1 MKKIGILLAM
11 CLLLAGCGSED
22 VASVPA
28 ASAPGASAE
37 PWGVQM
43 ESREESGLDSEIPS
57 ALETM
62 TTPTP
67 GPTPT
72 PSPSPTP
79 TPTPLPISLTETE
92 KAGPQVLADG
102 VSLTSLDLGGDTYV
116 KASDLEAVYPWLT
129 LTRDAERASVTA
141 YDGTVVP
148 LTFVETDGR
157 AMLPEPGEIGIHFVG
172 QQEEDWLP
180 LRYVAEQTGLY
191 LLWDPS
197 VSTAYVTK
205 MPDTNLIAQGRSVPI
220 WMYHEVGD
228 NLWGIESLF
237 VSPSSMREQLQYLQD
252 NGYDTIFFSDLT
264 HLEDYDKPVI
274 LTFDDGYLGT
284 YTELFPLLKEFGMKA
299 TVFVITA
306 SIGSEYDITAEQAK
320 EMSDSGLVEI
330 ESHTVN
336 HNELA
341 QLGPEEQESELRQ
354 SQLDI
359 ARITGKIPYVLSYP
373 NGSHNDTTIELAKKY
388 YDFAIIASGGKWTT
402 DGHYYTIPRLYA
414 ARTTTMDTF
423 SSAMR

>member
-1 MKKIGILLAM
+1 MKKKLGILLAV

-28 ASAPGASAE
+28 ASAPGASTE

-43 ESREESGLDSEIPS
+43 DSRVESGLDSEIAS
-57 ALETM
+57 AQEGI
-62 TTPTP
+62 TTPEP
-67 GPTPT
+67 SPT
-72 PSPSPTP
+72 PSPTP
-79 TPTPLPISLTETE
+79 TPTPLPNSLTETE

-102 VSLTSLDLGGDTYV
+102 VSLTSLDLGGYTYV
-116 KASDLEAVYPWLT
+116 KASELGEVYPWLT
-129 LTRDAERASVTA
+129 LTRDAGGASVTA
-141 YDGTVVP
+141 YDGTSVP
-148 LTFVETDGR
+148 LTFAETDGQ
-157 AMLPEPGEIGIHFVG
+157 AMLPEPGEIGIHFAG

-180 LRYVAEQTGLY
+180 LRYVAEHTGLY
-191 LLWDPS
+191 LLWDGS

-205 MPDTNLIAQGRSVPI
+205 MPDTSLIAPGRSVPI

-237 VSPSSMREQLQYLQD
+237 VSPSSMREQMQYLKD
-252 NGYDTIFFSDLT
+252 NGYEPIFFSDLT

-341 QLGPEEQESELRQ
+341 ELSPEDQETEIRQ

-402 DGHYYTIPRLYA
+402 DGSYYTIPRLYA

-423 SSAMR
+423 SSAMQ

>member
-11 CLLLAGCGSED
+11 CLLLAGCGSET
-22 VASVPA
+22 VSSVPA
-28 ASAPGASAE
+28 AAPTASPE
-37 PWGVQM
+37 TWGIQI
-43 ESREESGLDSEIPS
+43 SSQEESSLDSEIPS

-72 PSPSPTP
+72 PSPTP
-79 TPTPLPISLTETE
+79 TPTPLPVSLTETA

-102 VSLTSLDLGGDTYV
+102 VSLTSIDLSGYTYV
-116 KASDLEAVYPWLT
+116 KASELEAVYPWLT
-129 LTRDAERASVTA
+129 LTWDAEGASVTA
-141 YDGTVVP
+141 YNGTSVSM
-148 LTFVETDGR
+148 TFAETDGQ
-157 AMLPEPGEIGIHFVG
+157 AMLPEPGEIGVHFTG

-191 LLWDPS
+191 LLWDGS

-205 MPDTNLIAQGRSVPI
+205 MPDTSLIAQGRSVPI

-237 VSPSSMREQLQYLQD
+237 VSPSSMREQLQYLKD
-252 NGYDTIFFSDLT
+252 NGYEPIFFSDLT

-284 YTELFPLLKEFGMKA
+284 YTELFPLLKEFNMKA

-306 SIGSEYDITAEQAK
+306 SIGSEYDITAEQAR

-341 QLGPEEQESELRQ
+341 ELSPEEQEAEIRQ

-359 ARITGKIPYVLSYP
+359 AQITGKIPYVLSYP

>member
-22 VASVPA
+22 T
-28 ASAPGASAE
+28 ASAPAAAPTASPE
-37 PWGVQM
+37 TWGIQI
-43 ESREESGLDSEIPS
+43 SSQEESSLDSEIPS
-57 ALETM
+57 ELETM

-79 TPTPLPISLTETE
+79 TPTPLPASLTETA
-92 KAGPQVLADG
+92 KAGPQVLVDG
-102 VSLTSLDLGGDTYV
+102 VSLTSLDLGGYTYV
-116 KASDLEAVYPWLT
+116 KASELETVYPWLT
-129 LTRDAERASVTA
+129 LTRDAEGASVTA
-141 YDGTVVP
+141 YDGTSVP
-148 LTFVETDGR
+148 LTFAETDGQ
-157 AMLPEPGEIGIHFVG
+157 AMLPEPGEIGMHFAG

-180 LRYVAEQTGLY
+180 LRYVAEHTGLY
-191 LLWDPS
+191 LLWDGS

-205 MPDTNLIAQGRSVPI
+205 MPDTSLIAQGRSVPI

-252 NGYDTIFFSDLT
+252 NGYEPIFFSDLT

-284 YTELFPLLKEFGMKA
+284 YTELFPLLKEFNMKA

-306 SIGSEYDITAEQAK
+306 SIGSEYDITAEQAR

-341 QLGPEEQESELRQ
+341 ELSPEEQESEIRQ

>member
-1 MKKIGILLAM
+1 MKKKLGILLAV

-28 ASAPGASAE
+28 ASAPGASTE

-43 ESREESGLDSEIPS
+43 DSRVESGLDSEIAS
-57 ALETM
+57 AQGGIT
-62 TTPTP
+62 TP
-67 GPTPT
+67 GPSPT
-72 PSPSPTP
+72 PSPTP
-79 TPTPLPISLTETE
+79 TPTPLPNSLTETE

-102 VSLTSLDLGGDTYV
+102 VSLTSLDLSGDTYV
-116 KASDLEAVYPWLT
+116 KASELEEVYPWLT
-129 LTRDAERASVTA
+129 LTRDAEGASVTA
-141 YDGTVVP
+141 YDGTSVP
-148 LTFVETDGR
+148 LTFAETDGQ

-191 LLWDPS
+191 LLWDS
-197 VSTAYVTK
+197 STSTAYVTK
-205 MPDTNLIAQGRSVPI
+205 MPDTSLIAQGRSVPI

-284 YTELFPLLKEFGMKA
+284 YTELFPLLKEFNMKA

-306 SIGSEYDITAEQAK
+306 SIGSEYDITAEQAR

-341 QLGPEEQESELRQ
+341 ELSPEDQETEIRQ

-402 DGHYYTIPRLYA
+402 DGSYYTIPRLYA

-423 SSAMR
+423 SSAMQ